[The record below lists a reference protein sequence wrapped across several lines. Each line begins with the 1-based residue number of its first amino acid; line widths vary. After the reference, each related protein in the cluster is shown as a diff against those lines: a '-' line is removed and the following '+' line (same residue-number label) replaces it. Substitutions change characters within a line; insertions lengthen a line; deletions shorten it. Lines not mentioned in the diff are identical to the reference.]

1 MFADGPCNMNKLR
14 CDVMSDLEFTKILL
28 VEDNPA
34 DTRLFKEAFR
44 ESTFKNE
51 FYSVRNSNEAT
62 NFLNRQ
68 ENYSNAP
75 RPDLILLDINLT
87 RTDGFDILKKV
98 KTTNKLK
105 LIPVIIISASR
116 DERDMLCAY
125 EYHANA
131 FIVKPSDFDSF
142 VKFSDSL
149 GDFWINWARLPGE
162 LKI

>member
-1 MFADGPCNMNKLR
+1 
-14 CDVMSDLEFTKILL
+14 MSDLELAKILL

-34 DTRLFKEAFR
+34 DTRLFKEAFK
-44 ESTFKNE
+44 ESSFKNK
-51 FYSVRNSNEAT
+51 FYAVKSGNEAT

-68 ENYSNAP
+68 KKYTSAP
-75 RPDLILLDINLT
+75 IPDLILLDINLP
-87 RTDGFDILKKV
+87 RTDGFDVLKKV
-98 KTTNKLK
+98 KASDYLK

-116 DERDMLCAY
+116 DDKDMICAY

-131 FIVKPSDFDSF
+131 FIIKPSDYDSF

>member
-1 MFADGPCNMNKLR
+1 
-14 CDVMSDLEFTKILL
+14 MSDLEFTKILL

-44 ESTFKNE
+44 ESSFKNE
-51 FYSVRNSNEAT
+51 FYSVKSCNEAT
-62 NFLNRQ
+62 NFLNRK
-68 ENYSNAP
+68 EKFSNAP
-75 RPDLILLDINLT
+75 RPDIILLDINLP

-98 KTTNKLK
+98 KTSDYLK

-116 DERDMLCAY
+116 DEKDMLYAY

-131 FIVKPSDFDSF
+131 FIIKPSDFESF
-142 VKFSDSL
+142 VRFSDSL

-162 LKI
+162 LQI